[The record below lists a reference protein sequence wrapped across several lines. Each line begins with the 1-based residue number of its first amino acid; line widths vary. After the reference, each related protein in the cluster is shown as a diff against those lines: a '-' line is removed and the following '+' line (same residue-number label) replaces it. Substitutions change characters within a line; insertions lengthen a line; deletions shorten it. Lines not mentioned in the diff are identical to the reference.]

1 MRKIVAVILTLMMVF
16 AMGIPATA
24 ESVTNAPTELPDGVY
39 YLEDGSYFVTET
51 FVSDAQTRAVSAET
65 YSRVT
70 TYYDK
75 NDVAQ
80 CALEV
85 IGTFEIN
92 YGVSVTCTDV
102 AGKGYIYVDG
112 WSVENV
118 SKSSSSGSTA
128 TATVSGEFVKK
139 VLFITTA
146 RIPVTVS
153 INVDKY
159 GNTY

>member
-1 MRKIVAVILTLMMVF
+1 M
-16 AMGIPATA
+16 
-24 ESVTNAPTELPDGVY
+24 
-39 YLEDGSYFVTET
+39 TET
-51 FVSDAQTRAVSAET
+51 FVSDAQTRAVSTKT

-85 IGTFEIN
+85 VGTFEIN